1 MRGCNQS
8 AKMNKVTTL
17 WFQKTLNS
25 LRSCM
30 PPSRTCLLMEYE
42 GVWWPKCWTVDQNKV
57 CRKWPF
63 HFSKGS
69 RQWLFLLP
77 LVFPRYYIF
86 FMSGIAIIALLL
98 LVTSLAKVSRA
109 SPYSSVSES
118 TLEETYCRLWSPVND
133 VASFWEQFN
142 CQLTLMHSLKLRR
155 DCHLE

>member
-1 MRGCNQS
+1 
-8 AKMNKVTTL
+8 MNKVTTL

-25 LRSCM
+25 LRSCI
-30 PPSRTCLLMEYE
+30 PPSRTCMPID
-42 GVWWPKCWTVDQNKV
+42 GVWGCLVTKVLDCGPKQSMQKV
-57 CRKWPF
+57 TISF
-63 HFSKGS
+63 FKGS
-69 RQWLFLLP
+69 RQWLFLWLP

-86 FMSGIAIIALLL
+86 FMSGIAISALLL

-109 SPYSSVSES
+109 SPSIVQCLS
-118 TLEETYCRLWSPVND
+118 LHWRKQKYCRLWSPVND